1 MDKLNELQ
9 SLAELANQLEENGHY
24 VEANIVHKQ
33 FLRLAQRK
41 TDPLGPG
48 DTFTSVAKQYG
59 VSVDAL
65 KAANPP
71 RKGEDPSRLY
81 PGDILN
87 IPAPVKEPSFM
98 ESVQKGIDTVTN
110 LFTGKKEAPKPKG
123 PAQKPK
129 APVQKPI
136 IHKVLPGQSLSLIGS
151 RYGVP
156 WQKIQKDN
164 GIANSTD
171 IHPGQ
176 ELVIKK

>member
-48 DTFTSVAKQYG
+48 DTYTSVAKQYG

-71 RKGEDPSRLY
+71 RKGQDPSRLY
-81 PGDILN
+81 PGDRLN
-87 IPAPVKEPSFM
+87 IPAPVKEPSLM

-110 LFTGKKEAPKPKG
+110 LFTGKKEAPK
-123 PAQKPK
+123 KPMT
-129 APVQKPI
+129 PVNKPTT
-136 IHKVLPGQSLSLIGS
+136 HVVEPGQSLSLIGKK
-151 RYGVP
+151 YGVP

-164 GIANSTD
+164 GIVRSTD

>member
-48 DTFTSVAKQYG
+48 DTYTSVAKQYG

-71 RKGEDPSRLY
+71 RKGQDPSRLY
-81 PGDILN
+81 PGDRLN
-87 IPAPVKEPSFM
+87 IPAPVKEPSLM

-110 LFTGKKEAPKPKG
+110 LFTGKKEAPKKPVA
-123 PAQKPK
+123 PA
-129 APVQKPI
+129 QKPI
-136 IHKVLPGQSLSLIGS
+136 IHKVLPEESLSLIGS

-164 GIANSTD
+164 GIVRSTD

>member
-41 TDPLGPG
+41 TDPLGPN

-81 PGDILN
+81 PGDRLN
-87 IPAPVKEPSFM
+87 IPAPVKEPSLM
-98 ESVQKGIDTVTN
+98 ESVQKGIDTFTN
-110 LFTGKKEAPKPKG
+110 LFTGKKEAPKKPMA
-123 PAQKPK
+123 PAEKPM
-129 APVQKPI
+129 APAEKPI
-136 IHKVLPGQSLSLIGS
+136 THRVSPGESLSLIAKK
-151 RYGVP
+151 YGIP
-156 WQKIQKDN
+156 WQKIKEDN
-164 GIANSTD
+164 GLTSNTLQ
-171 IHPGQ
+171 PGQ
-176 ELVIKK
+176 KLVIKK